1 MTQATSAPI
10 ERLNPKQRYSPVV
23 VANSTVYIAG
33 QVSRDTRLD
42 VAGQTADILA
52 QLDSLL
58 ASAGIDKRRLV
69 QATIW
74 LSDMNSAAAMN
85 SVWDGWVAP
94 RNAPARACVESKLA
108 PGYLVEIAAT
118 AVL

>member
-1 MTQATSAPI
+1 MTQSTI
-10 ERLNPKQRYSPVV
+10 QRINPKTRYTPVV
-23 VANSTVYIAG
+23 VANQTVYIAG
-33 QVSRDTRLD
+33 QVARDTSLD

-52 QLDSLL
+52 QLDTLL
-58 ASAGIDKRRLV
+58 AGAGIDKTRLV

-85 SVWDGWVAP
+85 AVWDEWVAP
-94 RNAPARACVESKLA
+94 GQAPARACVESKLA